1 MIKAAIR
8 KAREYNSKS
17 IDSILSSVSVGGSIF
32 TDPSEYNLYFS
43 TLFEHANANIVG
55 NVENNNNSSDQQQLA
70 PLSIVALLLIPSGE
84 IVQQSQAV
92 SAEHAKLYLQAISV
106 HVDDILNLWNKG
118 KIEERH
124 VDDLFKSI
132 RSAAVICAEHKRS
145 YITTSGIIYALA
157 KLAKGSPSPHI
168 FSSSDTLSAT
178 NIETDTGTGT
188 SQQVL
193 PTSTSSSSSSNSF
206 TQAHVEFLQCCIL
219 ASQYS
224 FASKFLNEYP
234 IHNFNKKN
242 ISTENVL
249 RYFYFKG
256 IVHIG
261 NQDYKSA
268 VAAFSFCLAV
278 PTKGIVS
285 LITIEAR
292 KKIILAKCFLLFD
305 YNFEEEAEE
314 RGRGSSA
321 SILAARASSS
331 SSSTPWITTFDSFPF
346 EL

>member
-206 TQAHVEFLQCCIL
+206 TQAHVELLQCCIL

-242 ISTENVL
+242 YIH
-249 RYFYFKG
+249 RK
-256 IVHIG
+256 
-261 NQDYKSA
+261 
-268 VAAFSFCLAV
+268 C
-278 PTKGIVS
+278 
-285 LITIEAR
+285 ITV
-292 KKIILAKCFLLFD
+292 FLFQG
-305 YNFEEEAEE
+305 YC
-314 RGRGSSA
+314 
-321 SILAARASSS
+321 
-331 SSSTPWITTFDSFPF
+331 THW
-346 EL
+346 